1 MAFRLQHLQRQKAQA
16 RAVALAGPLRQG
28 VMAVACT
35 LAAALGGVVL
45 AQQAA
50 PAAPAAPTAPPA
62 AAATPP
68 AGASPA
74 PKVVVSG
81 TVPDEATRAAILA
94 RVREVYGAERVVDQL
109 GVGPLAAPPNWS
121 QQVQKLL
128 TADIKKVSQGQ
139 LKVEGNVVEIAGQVD
154 SAQTQSQLVKGMAT
168 RLDNPTYTVRDNLRI
183 GASGQQVLD
192 TAMANRIV
200 EFETGNATL
209 TPTGQ
214 RVLDDL
220 IPVLQKLAGR
230 RFEIVGHTDSDG
242 ARQSNLALSAA
253 RAESVK
259 NYLMQHGIP
268 ANALVTSGLGP
279 DKPVA
284 DNGTSEGRARN
295 RRIEFRLLA

>member
-1 MAFRLQHLQRQKAQA
+1 MSVSAFRLQHPA
-16 RAVALAGPLRQG
+16 RAV
-28 VMAVACT
+28 VMAALIT
-35 LAAALGGVVL
+35 GAGAAA
-45 AQQAA
+45 AQPATVAPVA
-50 PAAPAAPTAPPA
+50 PAMTPA
-62 AAATPP
+62 AASTSAPP
-68 AGASPA
+68 GAAVTAA

-109 GVGPLAAPPNWS
+109 GVGPLAAPPQWS

-128 TADIKKVSQGQ
+128 TPDIKRISQGQ
-139 LKVEGNVVEIAGQVD
+139 LKIEGNVVEVSGQVD
-154 SAQTQSQLVKGMAT
+154 SAQTQAQLLKTLAT
-168 RLDNPTYTVRDNLRI
+168 RLDNPTYTVRDNLRV

-192 TAMANRIV
+192 TALANRIV
-200 EFETGNATL
+200 EFEPGNATL
-209 TPTGQ
+209 TPIGQ

-220 IPVLQKLAGR
+220 LPVLQQLNGR

-242 ARQSNLALSAA
+242 TRQHNLLLSAA

-259 NYLMQHGIP
+259 AYLTQRGI
-268 ANALVTSGLGP
+268 AAAALVTSGLGP

-284 DNGTSEGRARN
+284 DNLSAAGRARN

>member
-1 MAFRLQHLQRQKAQA
+1 MMTMAFRLQRRLRRSTIASA
-16 RAVALAGPLRQG
+16 ATIALAG
-28 VMAVACT
+28 AC
-35 LAAALGGVVL
+35 VL
-45 AQQAA
+45 AGTAHAQQPA
-50 PAAPAAPTAPPA
+50 PVAAPPA
-62 AAATPP
+62 PVATPAQP
-68 AGASPA
+68 AAMSTVTPA

-94 RVREVYGAERVVDQL
+94 KVREVYGAERVVDQL

-128 TADIKKVSQGQ
+128 TPDIKRVSQGQ
-139 LKVEGNVVEIAGQVD
+139 LKIEGNVVEIAGQVD
-154 SAQTQSQLVKGMAT
+154 SAQTQSQLVKAMAT
-168 RLDNPTYTVRDNLRI
+168 RLDNPTYTVRDNLRV

-192 TAMANRIV
+192 AAMANRIV

-209 TPTGQ
+209 TPAGQ

-242 ARQSNLALSAA
+242 SRQSNLLLSAA

-259 NYLMQHGIP
+259 NYLMQRGIP
-268 ANALVTSGLGP
+268 ATSLVTSGLGP

-284 DNGTSEGRARN
+284 DNGNAEGRARN